1 MNWFRYLLPRE
12 DKFFDLFNRHSAL
25 LVQGAEALQQLLE
38 GGENVELHCR
48 RIVELENEAD
58 AVTQE
63 VLLAVRRSFITP
75 FDRGDIKDLIQS
87 MDDAIDMMH
96 KAVKTVTLFERRHF
110 EPQMREMGAL
120 TVQAAKVTAKAI
132 PLLQNIAANSAQV
145 SALAQEV
152 MKLEERADQLH
163 EEGLKALF
171 RTEGPANPMAY
182 IIGSEIYSE
191 LERVMDRFEDVANEI
206 SGVMIENV

>member
-1 MNWFRYLLPRE
+1 
-12 DKFFDLFNRHSAL
+12 
-25 LVQGAEALQQLLE
+25 LE
-38 GGENVELHCR
+38 GGENVERHCR

-58 AVTQE
+58 QVTQD

-96 KAVKTVTLFERRHF
+96 KAVKTVTLFERRQF

-120 TVQAAKVTAKAI
+120 IVQAAKITAEAI
-132 PLLQNIAANSAQV
+132 PLLQNIAANSARV

-152 MKLEERADQLH
+152 MKLEERADELH
-163 EEGLKALF
+163 EQGLKALF
-171 RTEGPANPMAY
+171 RGEGSANPMAY

-191 LERVMDRFEDVANEI
+191 LERVVDRFEDVANEI

>member
-120 TVQAAKVTAKAI
+120 TVQAAKVTAI

>member
-1 MNWFRYLLPRE
+1 
-12 DKFFDLFNRHSAL
+12 
-25 LVQGAEALQQLLE
+25 
-38 GGENVELHCR
+38 
-48 RIVELENEAD
+48 LENEAD

-152 MKLEERADQLH
+152 MKLEERADKLH

>member
-1 MNWFRYLLPRE
+1 
-12 DKFFDLFNRHSAL
+12 
-25 LVQGAEALQQLLE
+25 
-38 GGENVELHCR
+38 
-48 RIVELENEAD
+48 
-58 AVTQE
+58 
-63 VLLAVRRSFITP
+63 
-75 FDRGDIKDLIQS
+75 
-87 MDDAIDMMH
+87 
-96 KAVKTVTLFERRHF
+96 
-110 EPQMREMGAL
+110 
-120 TVQAAKVTAKAI
+120 
-132 PLLQNIAANSAQV
+132 V